1 MHTRRHILVG
11 TAAIVAGG
19 ALPTLAV
26 SATRD
31 NPMPEELRK
40 SLERD
45 PNAPVLGNPDGDITL
60 TEFFDYNCPFCR
72 EMIGTV
78 HRVIAGDKKLRV
90 VYREWPVFGE
100 GSVFASRASLASLEQ
115 GKYWQLHDA
124 MMRMKGPADEASVM
138 KIVKQLGLD
147 EDKLRKDMQAAN
159 IDAHFDASE
168 ALANHMGLMGTPT
181 FVAGDEGAF
190 GKITLEELQG
200 LIARAREILT

>member
-1 MHTRRHILVG
+1 MHTRRHMLVG
-11 TAAIVAGG
+11 TAALVAGS
-19 ALPTLAV
+19 AFPAIAI

-31 NPMPEELRK
+31 NPMPDELRK

-45 PNAPVLGNPDGDITL
+45 PNAPVLGNPKGDITL

-78 HRVIAGDKKLRV
+78 HRVIAEDSNLRV

-115 GKYWQLHDA
+115 GKYWQLHEA
-124 MMRMKGPADEASVM
+124 MMRMKGPAEEASVM

-147 EDKLRKDMQAAN
+147 EAKLRKDMEAAN
-159 IDAHFDASE
+159 IDEHFDKSE

-190 GKITLEELQG
+190 GKISLEEVKG
-200 LIARAREILT
+200 LISRAREILT